1 VPGSPRAGRLHR
13 LRRARLPGGPAIA
26 TRPVAEL
33 ALRHEDEDLA
43 VTTDVRLRPL
53 LDAVRDPYVKVVSVD
68 VFDTMLWRMVAE
80 PVDAFPL
87 VGRRLLE
94 RGVLAPHISPY
105 TFDHVRQR
113 AEWQARGVLQAEG
126 GGVEVDLARI
136 YAEVPPHV
144 LRAGAAATINV
155 EVQRAAAIDVEVQVE
170 KELLLPDLDVAAV
183 LAEAQDRGK
192 RLVAVSDTYF
202 SEQQLRELLDVGPL
216 AGLRFERIFASS
228 AHGVGKGHGLFD
240 LVLAELE
247 VDAAAV
253 VHLGDNLEADVRAPQ
268 RVGLRV
274 VHLERRTP
282 ALHGVLLTESSY
294 LVDPAAL
301 PESDLGLTGIRSKIE
316 YRGAAAALPEEL
328 QPFWRYG
335 AAHLGP
341 VLTGF
346 AEWIHRR
353 AQEAGVDKA
362 FCLMREGAVLADL
375 VDVAGTYLDSD
386 VHGERTWLSRQVC
399 ARASIREG
407 TREEL
412 QTLLTRRRMPT
423 VSEFCSTLGL
433 DVTAVPGLAD
443 HREGR
448 LNDPALAETV
458 LSALTSDPQ
467 VRSDIVASSRALRG
481 RVVRY
486 VQSLVPDGGC
496 MVLVDLGWAGSI
508 QGMLQQILLEEQVP
522 ITTVGLYL
530 VTSSSALARVMQ
542 GADLDGFLI
551 ANGDPEHE
559 SAAILR
565 SPEILEQVCMP
576 DFGSQTGLTAD
587 LEPVLAGPGADAG
600 LVQSIQRDTVQ
611 KGVFA
616 FQREWARYAAFLPGR
631 LPRLDQ
637 HGHRLLRATL
647 TRTVAAPT
655 EAEARIFSTWVHD
668 ENYGSEG
675 TDTIVG
681 SGIVRA
687 LRHLDPAGLIAVPM
701 GELYWPFGLA
711 ALRDEHLAHA
721 AEQVAMGRLPV
732 EAVSSVVEAG
742 NFEVFVDG
750 GMGYSE
756 AAKAAVQPR
765 RNRFGL
771 TYVSATLR
779 GPELRTVR
787 IDPVNDP
794 AVLRIDWLSVR
805 CWVRG
810 ADVPVELVLDTPE
823 LLGRLTLTRCSWLRP
838 KLLLVDSPDPHL
850 ELDLQLLFGA
860 PVYEVTVQCAYAA
873 LPVAPTGPGGAQ
885 LARASLRRRLR
896 GPARIMRGVE
906 HRTGLPLERA
916 LRKAYRTARGA

>member
-1 VPGSPRAGRLHR
+1 VPA
-13 LRRARLPGGPAIA
+13 LPGGPDIA
-26 TRPVAEL
+26 TRHIAET
-33 ALRHEDEDLA
+33 ALRAHDDRP
-43 VTTDVRLRPL
+43 VTTDVRLGPL
-53 LDAVRDPYVKVVSVD
+53 VEALDDPYVQVVSVD

-87 VGRRLLE
+87 VGRRLRE
-94 RGVLAPHISPY
+94 RGLLAAHISPH
-105 TFDHVRQR
+105 TFDHLRQR
-113 AEWQARGVLQAEG
+113 AEAQARVTLQAGG

-136 YAEVPPHV
+136 YAQLPDHV
-144 LRAGAAATINV
+144 LPHGPDRAV
-155 EVQRAAAIDVEVQVE
+155 EIEVEVE

-183 LAEAQDRGK
+183 LALAQERGK

-202 SEQQLRELLDVGPL
+202 SEQQLRSQLDVGPL

-228 AHGVGKGHGLFD
+228 AHGIGKGHGLFN

-253 VHLGDNLEADVRAPQ
+253 VHLGDNLEADVRVPQ
-268 RVGLRV
+268 RLGVRV
-274 VHLERRTP
+274 VHLERRTA
-282 ALHGVLLTESSY
+282 ALHGVLLTEASY
-294 LVDPAAL
+294 LLDPAAV
-301 PESDLGLTGIRSKIE
+301 PESDLGLTGLRSKVE
-316 YRGAAAALPEEL
+316 FRGAAAALPEEL
-328 QPFWRYG
+328 QSFWRYG

-341 VLTGF
+341 VFTGF
-346 AEWIHRR
+346 TEWIHRR
-353 AQEAGVDKA
+353 AQEAEVQTV

-375 VDVAGTYLDSD
+375 VDVAGSYLDSD
-386 VHGERTWLSRQVC
+386 VRGERTWLSRQVC
-399 ARASIREG
+399 ARASIRQG
-407 TREEL
+407 TRHEL

-423 VSEFCSTLGL
+423 VSEFCTTLGL
-433 DVTAVPGLAD
+433 DVAAVPGLAD
-443 HREGR
+443 HRDGR
-448 LNDPALAETV
+448 LNDPLLAETV
-458 LSALTSDPQ
+458 LAALTDDPQ
-467 VRSDIVASSRALRG
+467 VRSEIVASSRALRE

-486 VQSLVPDGGC
+486 VRSLVPDGGR

-508 QGMLQQILLEEQVP
+508 QGMLQQILDQEQVP
-522 ITTVGLYL
+522 IETLGLYL
-530 VTSSSALARVMQ
+530 VTSGSALERVME

-551 ANGDPEHE
+551 ANGHPEHE

-576 DFGSQTGLTAD
+576 DFGSQIGMTAG

-600 LVQSIQRDTVQ
+600 LVQSVQRDTVQ

-675 TDTIVG
+675 TDPIVG

-721 AEQVAMGRLPV
+721 AEQIAMGRLPI

-742 NFEVFVDG
+742 AFEVFVDG
-750 GMGYSE
+750 GTGYSE
-756 AAKAAVQPR
+756 AAKVAVHAR

-771 TYVSATLR
+771 TYVSATLQ
-779 GPELRTVR
+779 GPQLRKVR

-805 CWVRG
+805 CWARG
-810 ADVPVELVLDTPE
+810 ADLPVELVMDTPE
-823 LLGRLTLTRCSWLRP
+823 LLSRLALTRCSWLRP
-838 KLLLVDSPDPHL
+838 KLLIVDGTDPHL
-850 ELDLQLLFGA
+850 ELDLELLVGA
-860 PVYEVTVQCAYAA
+860 PVYEVTVQCAYAV
-873 LPVAPTGPGGAQ
+873 LPVAPQGPGAGAV
-885 LARASLRRRLR
+885 AAGTLRRRLR
-896 GPARIMRGVE
+896 GPARVVRKVE
-906 HRTGLPLERA
+906 YHTGLPIERA
-916 LRKAYRTARGA
+916 LRKAYRTARRT